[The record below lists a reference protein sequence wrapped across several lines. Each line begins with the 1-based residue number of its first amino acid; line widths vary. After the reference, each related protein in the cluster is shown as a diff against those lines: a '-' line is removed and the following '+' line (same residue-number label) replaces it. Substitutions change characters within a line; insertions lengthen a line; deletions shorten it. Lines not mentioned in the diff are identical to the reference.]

1 MNIAAG
7 ACSHNSMAA
16 LDHDDST
23 ATMVSPST
31 PQQPA
36 AAIRSSAA
44 SSVPNSPARSIR
56 KPDDYGDTLEMYDS
70 PRHSHESSVSL
81 LHGQHSRNSSAG
93 SFDSFVAPERSFAPG
108 LASLAEEDNIA
119 IYDEN
124 GDFDNDDEFPHAIER
139 RNSLH
144 SKIQSDAAT
153 VSGGS
158 NSKRKRTRHRKRS
171 SVVPVVVQES
181 ASKAAIYVKENR
193 GLLMIAASQAAFA
206 AMNAMVSSS
215 SLFGYPCALNI
226 IRHSTFRARQITDR
240 GL

>member
-1 MNIAAG
+1 
-7 ACSHNSMAA
+7 MAA
-16 LDHDDST
+16 LNHGDST

-31 PQQPA
+31 PKQQS

-56 KPDDYGDTLEMYDS
+56 KVDDYGDTLEMYDS

-93 SFDSFVAPERSFAPG
+93 SFDSFVGPERSFAPG

-124 GDFDNDDEFPHAIER
+124 GDFDNDDEFPHQVER

-144 SKIQSDAAT
+144 SKIKSDAAT
-153 VSGGS
+153 GQAC
-158 NSKRKRTRHRKRS
+158 NSQRRRTRHRKSS
-171 SVVPVVVQES
+171 SVVPLVVQES

-206 AMNAMVSSS
+206 AMNAMVSCLTLFWGPVCSQHSS
-215 SLFGYPCALNI
+215 AFQSHRTL
-226 IRHSTFRARQITDR
+226 T
-240 GL
+240 